1 MYFTKVRKIYS
12 QIAFV
17 QLCSIALND
26 NYLSVTLY
34 RTQLQILLA
43 YLNCVTG
50 KLSMDNPNIQY
61 LIQNRYLID

>member
-1 MYFTKVRKIYS
+1 MNYAI
-12 QIAFV
+12 
-17 QLCSIALND
+17 ND

-34 RTQLQILLA
+34 RTHLQILLA

>member
-17 QLCSIALND
+17 QLCGIALND
-26 NYLSVTLY
+26 NYLFVTLY
-34 RTQLQILLA
+34 RTHLQILLA